1 MTSALTHRL
10 AEAIDQSICEQVDP
24 QLGMAWFKLISSELV
39 AVACINALAEQ
50 MAAQGFKHPAMW
62 LKEQGQ

>member
-1 MTSALTHRL
+1 MTSALTHRI
-10 AEAIDQSICEQVDP
+10 AGAIDQSVCEQVDRETVKT
-24 QLGMAWFKLISSELV
+24 WFASVSSEVV

-50 MAAQGFKHPAMW
+50 MAEQGFVHPARW